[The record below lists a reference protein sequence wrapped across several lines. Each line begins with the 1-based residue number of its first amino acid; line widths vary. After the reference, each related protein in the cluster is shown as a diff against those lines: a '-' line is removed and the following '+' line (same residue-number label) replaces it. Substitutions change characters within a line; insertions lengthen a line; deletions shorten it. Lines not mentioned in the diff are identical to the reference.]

1 MFSPEVIRAMN
12 EGTPLPSDDTIWCDA
27 CDYPAP
33 NGIYL
38 LPDFS
43 KVCGEC
49 WAEYKA
55 LED

>member
-12 EGTPLPSDDTIWCDA
+12 DGTPLPSDDTIWCDA

-43 KVCGEC
+43 KVCGDC